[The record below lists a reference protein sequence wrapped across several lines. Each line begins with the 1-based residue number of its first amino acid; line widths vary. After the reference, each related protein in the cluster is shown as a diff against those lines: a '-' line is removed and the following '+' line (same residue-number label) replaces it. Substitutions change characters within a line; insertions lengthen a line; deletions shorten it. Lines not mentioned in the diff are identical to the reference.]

1 MGEKI
6 LIVDDE
12 RVILDLT
19 SMILRSRGYQV
30 VTAENGLEGLEEI
43 RRASPPLILLD
54 YMMPGMDGLTTLR
67 KVREEFPDTYVIMFT
82 GKGSEE
88 IAVELMKAGA
98 SDYILKPF
106 NNQDLVDRI
115 DNVLRIRRIELS
127 NRDLREERELLL
139 RQIEGWNQELER
151 RVAETTRELEQAHSE
166 VLQAEKLG
174 TLGHLSAGMAHEV
187 RNPLNSIGLFA
198 QILKSALEG
207 DEEKQ
212 GWLDKILKEIERID
226 GILIK
231 LLNASKRPR
240 YELSQVSIAA
250 VIDGVLETFQ
260 DQIAARGIEVKR
272 DYVALPPP
280 LEADQGEIEQ
290 IFSNLFAN
298 SLYEMEQGGTLTI
311 RLDRDERG
319 ILLEVA
325 DTGSGI
331 PEENLRKIFDPF
343 FTTKPRGTGFGLSVV
358 LRIVKSY
365 GGKISVKSEIGRGS
379 VFHIELPQSAHV

>member
-43 RRASPPLILLD
+43 RRASPPLVLLD

-115 DNVLRIRRIELS
+115 ENVLRIRRIELS

-379 VFHIELPQSAHV
+379 VFHIEIPQSAHV